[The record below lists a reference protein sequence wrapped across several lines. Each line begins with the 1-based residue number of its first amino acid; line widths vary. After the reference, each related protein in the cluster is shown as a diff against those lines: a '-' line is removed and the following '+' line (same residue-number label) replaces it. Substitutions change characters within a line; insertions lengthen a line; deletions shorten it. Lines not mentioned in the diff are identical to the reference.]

1 MDEHESLNHSKWECK
16 YHVVFRNSGSVEERR
31 CISRLPAIPWRGVFL
46 KAGRAKGEPDRGG
59 AFDARPRSNM
69 MISIPPKYAVSQV
82 IGFIKGKS
90 AIHLARVYGENRR
103 NFVGQSFWA
112 RGYFV
117 STVGRDE
124 EVIRNYIR
132 NQEQEDERLEQMN
145 LWR

>member
-1 MDEHESLNHSKWECK
+1 MRIRVNGEH
-16 YHVVFRNSGSVEERR
+16 
-31 CISRLPAIPWRGVFL
+31 
-46 KAGRAKGEPDRGG
+46 
-59 AFDARPRSNM
+59 
-69 MISIPPKYAVSQV
+69 
-82 IGFIKGKS
+82 
-90 AIHLARVYGENRR
+90 RR

-132 NQEQEDERLEQMN
+132 NQEQEDQRLEQMN